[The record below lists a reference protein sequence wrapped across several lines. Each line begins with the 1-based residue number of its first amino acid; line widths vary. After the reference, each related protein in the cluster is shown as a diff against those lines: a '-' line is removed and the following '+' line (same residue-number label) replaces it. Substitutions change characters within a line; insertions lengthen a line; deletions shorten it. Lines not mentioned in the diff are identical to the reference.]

1 MYFCEPII
9 RANRLK
15 ISPKMYNWQHKDWA
29 GFSYKSLNIDELNDK
44 VKNFSD
50 EVQRILT
57 DADGIKNEEGM
68 VRFLID
74 EAQKTSEIEG
84 EYISREDLMSS
95 VKNKLGI
102 SPNPAE
108 VKDKRANAIAAML
121 LDVRHSYKRKLTEAT
136 LKNWHKLL
144 LGDSKTVRA
153 GKYRKADFPMQV
165 VSGIP
170 GRETVH
176 FEAPPSEQVPQE
188 MKQFVAW
195 YNQFETPTPAQALIK
210 TAVTHLYFE
219 SIHPF
224 EDGNGRIG
232 RALAEKCLAQSFGKP
247 VFFGISGIIEKN
259 KKLYYNSLKTAQ
271 RTLEISEWI
280 AYFIDVILEAK
291 SKAVKMVRFSLQ
303 KTVFFDIYGDVLNQ
317 RQLKAI
323 NKMFDAGYMGF
334 EGGMTTKKYIGITH
348 ASKATSTRD
357 LQHLSE
363 IGALRS
369 FGKGRNVHYFLNCD

>member
-1 MYFCEPII
+1 
-9 RANRLK
+9 
-15 ISPKMYNWQHKDWA
+15 MYNWQHKDWA

-195 YNQFETPTPAQALIK
+195 YNQFETPTPAQAMIK
-210 TAVTHLYFE
+210 TAVSHLYFE

-334 EGGMTTKKYIGITH
+334 EVGMTTKKYIGITR

-363 IGALRS
+363 IGALHS